1 MSSMLKRG
9 IEVLVGAALV
19 VALLAV
25 HPAVAQ
31 AQEGR
36 TAILEA
42 PVATRRRM
50 VDSGLEAWVGKVVQL
65 WAVGED
71 ESWLGVLEGW
81 NERGVV
87 LRYSEEIACFEAS
100 RGDRKLSPMML
111 LFPWSVV
118 RFVGVD
124 LEEFKGNQHLPDRP

>member
-1 MSSMLKRG
+1 MLKRG
-9 IEVLVGAALV
+9 IEVLVGAVLV
-19 VALLAV
+19 DALLAV
-25 HPAVAQ
+25 LPAVAQ
-31 AQEGR
+31 AQGGR
-36 TAILEA
+36 TAIQEA
-42 PVATRRRM
+42 PVATRWGM
-50 VDSGLEAWVGKVVQL
+50 VDSGLEAWVGKVVEL

-87 LRYSEEIACFEAS
+87 LRYSDGMACFEAS
-100 RGDRKLSPMML
+100 RGDRILSPMVV

-124 LEEFKGNQHLPDRP
+124 LEELEASHPLPDRP